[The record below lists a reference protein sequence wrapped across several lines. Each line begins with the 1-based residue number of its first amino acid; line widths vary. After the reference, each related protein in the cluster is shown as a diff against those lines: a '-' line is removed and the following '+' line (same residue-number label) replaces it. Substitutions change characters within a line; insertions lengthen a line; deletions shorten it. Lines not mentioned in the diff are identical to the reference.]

1 MMFTQLAQT
10 VVVICGMLNANVK
23 GNLSNW
29 VVTVVIMLT
38 LVPMFVVLLLFV
50 WDPRFVYEK
59 TRCTAVFLIVRASFC
74 TGWCIACPCQNK

>member
-10 VVVICGMLNANVK
+10 VVVLCGMLNANVK

-29 VVTVVIMLT
+29 IVTVVIMLT

-50 WDPRFVYEK
+50 WDPRFVYGK
-59 TRCTAVFLIVRASFC
+59 KNFVSLFF
-74 TGWCIACPCQNK
+74 

>member
-10 VVVICGMLNANVK
+10 VVVLCGMLNANVK

-50 WDPRFVYEK
+50 WDPRFVH
-59 TRCTAVFLIVRASFC
+59 
-74 TGWCIACPCQNK
+74 